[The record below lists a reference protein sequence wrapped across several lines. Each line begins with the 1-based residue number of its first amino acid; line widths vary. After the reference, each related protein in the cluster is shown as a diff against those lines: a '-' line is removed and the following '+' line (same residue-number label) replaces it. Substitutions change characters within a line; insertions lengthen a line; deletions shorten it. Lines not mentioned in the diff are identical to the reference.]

1 MTGFPQRVIVTTVPF
16 AAVDRTPIDLLAGA
30 GIDLTVNPLNRRL
43 KVDEVS
49 SVIGNFPVVIAG
61 TEPITD
67 GVMATCPKLKAICRV
82 GIGLDSVDLVAARR
96 RGIQVSYT
104 PDGPSAAVAELAV
117 GFIIDLLRGVNAA
130 DRGIRAGQWI
140 RHTGARVA
148 ESTIGIIGVG
158 RIGRRVIKHLQ
169 GGFSGVRILAND
181 LTPDR
186 SLDGVDW
193 VDKGTLLAQADAVSL
208 HVPLTAETLDFVSAR
223 EFAAMKPSAV
233 LVNTARGA
241 IVNEADLVVAL
252 TNGTI
257 RAAAIDVFREEPYH
271 GPLCIL
277 PNALLTCHMGSMT
290 VDCRGRM
297 EIEATRDAIRF
308 LRGEP
313 FASPVP
319 PEEFAIAEYL
329 GRR

>member
-1 MTGFPQRVIVTTVPF
+1 MPAFPQRVIVTTVPF
-16 AAVDRTPIDLLAGA
+16 GAVDRTPIDLLAGA
-30 GIDLTVNPLNRRL
+30 GIDLAVNPLSRRL

-49 SVIGNFPVVIAG
+49 GVIGDFPVVIAG

-67 GVMATCPKLKAICRV
+67 DVMASCPNLKAICRV
-82 GIGLDSVDLVAARR
+82 GIGLDSVDLLAARR
-96 RGIQVSYT
+96 RGILISYT

-117 GFIIDLLRGVNAA
+117 GLIIDLLRGVNAA
-130 DRGIRAGQWI
+130 DRGIRAGQWT

-148 ESTIGIIGVG
+148 ESIVGIVGVG
-158 RIGRRVIKHLQ
+158 RIGRRVIRHLQ
-169 GGFSGVRILAND
+169 GGFPGVRILAND

-186 SLDGVDW
+186 SLEGVEW
-193 VDKGTLLAQADAVSL
+193 VDKGALLAQADVVSL
-208 HVPLTAETLDFVSAR
+208 HVPLTAETLDFISAH
-223 EFAAMKPSAV
+223 EFSAMKPSAV

-241 IVNEADLVVAL
+241 VVNEADLVEAL
-252 TNGTI
+252 TNRTI

-271 GPLCIL
+271 GPLCAL
-277 PNALLTCHMGSMT
+277 PNVLLTCHIGSMT

-308 LRGEP
+308 LHGEP
-313 FASPVP
+313 FVSPVP

>member
-1 MTGFPQRVIVTTVPF
+1 VTAFPQRVIVTTVPF
-16 AAVDRTPIDLLAGA
+16 GAVDRTPIDLLADA
-30 GIDLTVNPLNRRL
+30 GIDLAVNPLSRRL

-49 SVIGNFPVVIAG
+49 GVIGDFPVVIAG

-67 GVMATCPKLKAICRV
+67 GVMAACPNLKAICRV
-82 GIGLDSVDLVAARR
+82 GIGLDSVDLLAARR

-117 GFIIDLLRGVNAA
+117 GLVIDLLRGVNAA
-130 DRGIRAGQWI
+130 DRRVRAGQWT
-140 RHTGARVA
+140 RHTGVRVA
-148 ESTIGIIGVG
+148 KSVVGIVGVG
-158 RIGRRVIKHLQ
+158 RIGRRMIRHLQ
-169 GGFSGVRILAND
+169 GGFPGVRILAND
-181 LTPDR
+181 LTPDK
-186 SLDGVDW
+186 SLAGVEW

-223 EFAAMKPSAV
+223 EFALMKPSAV

-241 IVNEADLVVAL
+241 IVNETDLVAAL

-271 GPLCIL
+271 GPLCAL
-277 PNALLTCHMGSMT
+277 PNVLLTCHMGSMT

-308 LRGEP
+308 LQGQP
-313 FASPVP
+313 FASAVP

-329 GRR
+329 SRS